1 MPPLPYN
8 ARRMKLSTKTLSSL
22 ILLALLG
29 AVVGGLAWEVV
40 ERILL
45 RFGVELA
52 LSVGPI
58 GFDLRV
64 ISFHFLVNPG
74 TIVGLIGGVLIFML
88 L

>member
-1 MPPLPYN
+1 
-8 ARRMKLSTKTLSSL
+8 MKLSVKTLPTL

-40 ERILL
+40 ERILQ
-45 RFGVELA
+45 RFGTELA

-58 GFDLRV
+58 GFDLHV
-64 ISFHFLVNPG
+64 VSLSFLVNPG

>member
-1 MPPLPYN
+1 
-8 ARRMKLSTKTLSSL
+8 MKLSTKTLSSL

-45 RFGVELA
+45 RAGVELA

-58 GFDLRV
+58 GFDLHV
-64 ISFHFLVNPG
+64 ISFSFLVNPG
-74 TIVGLIGGVLIFML
+74 TIIGLIGGVLIFML